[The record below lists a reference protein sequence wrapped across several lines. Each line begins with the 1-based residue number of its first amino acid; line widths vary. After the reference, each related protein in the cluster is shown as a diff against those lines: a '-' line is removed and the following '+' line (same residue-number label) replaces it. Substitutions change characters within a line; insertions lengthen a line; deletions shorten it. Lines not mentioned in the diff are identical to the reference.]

1 MRQNEELGRMM
12 EALEKDKQA
21 FVAELQ
27 GRLEEERQRAADE
40 TQRRLAEELEQ
51 RDLLFKVTRLA
62 LLHFGQ
68 QLVTVFRSE
77 SFTSTLNGTFL
88 MSC

>member
-27 GRLEEERQRAADE
+27 GRLEEERQRAVAE

-51 RDLLFKVTRLA
+51 RDLLFKVT
-62 LLHFGQ
+62 
-68 QLVTVFRSE
+68 
-77 SFTSTLNGTFL
+77 
-88 MSC
+88 